1 MTWAGMDDGRKREG
15 VSNRNRW
22 RDRGPRRGKSLAQGH
37 ITWSNQDL
45 SPNCLAPQF
54 ALLIAMPRNP
64 SFGTF
69 IDEPEDLRRAAAI
82 SEMDSPLGWEHPVLT
97 PCPWTLVGSGTQTV
111 HLGH

>member
-1 MTWAGMDDGRKREG
+1 
-15 VSNRNRW
+15 
-22 RDRGPRRGKSLAQGH
+22 
-37 ITWSNQDL
+37 
-45 SPNCLAPQF
+45 
-54 ALLIAMPRNP
+54 MPRNP

-97 PCPWTLVGSGTQTV
+97 PGLWTVVGSGTQTV